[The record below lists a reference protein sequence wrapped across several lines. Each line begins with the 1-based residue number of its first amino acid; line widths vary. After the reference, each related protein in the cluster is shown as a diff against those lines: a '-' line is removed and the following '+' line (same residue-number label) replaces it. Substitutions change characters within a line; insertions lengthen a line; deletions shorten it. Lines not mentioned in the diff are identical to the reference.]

1 MLHSIYEEIFNDF
14 FSFFFFFTCAMD
26 FAERGGAALCLIFT
40 LDKSDGLLNFSLI
53 L

>member
-14 FSFFFFFTCAMD
+14 FSFFFFYLCD
-26 FAERGGAALCLIFT
+26 GLRRKGGAALCLIFT